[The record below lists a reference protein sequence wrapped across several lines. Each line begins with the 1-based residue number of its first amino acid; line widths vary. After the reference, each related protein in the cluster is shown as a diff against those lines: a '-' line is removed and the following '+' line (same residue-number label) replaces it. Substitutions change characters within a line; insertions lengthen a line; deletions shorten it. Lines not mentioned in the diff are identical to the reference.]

1 MPVFVHCNGNKL
13 SSIGG
18 LRSVADPVG
27 SEPFWSDPDAINCSD
42 PDPINCP
49 DPDPINCLDP
59 DPINCP
65 DPDLTIK
72 SHKTRKKSNMLNRYF
87 IFSHFYDR

>member
-27 SEPFWSDPDAINCSD
+27 SEPFWSDPDAINC
-42 PDPINCP
+42 PDPGP
-49 DPDPINCLDP
+49 
-59 DPINCP
+59 
-65 DPDLTIK
+65 TKTQVIK
-72 SHKTRKKSNMLNRYF
+72 QEKKLIIYIHVILF
-87 IFSHFYDR
+87 TFL

>member
-65 DPDLTIK
+65 DPDPI
-72 SHKTRKKSNMLNRYF
+72 N
-87 IFSHFYDR
+87 